1 MQDVQPVALTI
12 QWHGQCCGCRL
23 HNTHIYSV
31 PLFSS
36 DNLQKLIAS
45 TMRRWAQEDFISMQ
59 DLVREMFSLLH
70 RQYNGI
76 GELMVALEK
85 TYVISVKN
93 CEDITLLLKALGIIR
108 SLLMVQAGHEEEEL
122 MKNSLK

>member
-1 MQDVQPVALTI
+1 M
-12 QWHGQCCGCRL
+12 
-23 HNTHIYSV
+23 HIYSD

-36 DNLQKLIAS
+36 DNLQKLIAL
-45 TMRRWAQEDFISMQ
+45 TVRRWAQEDFISMQ

-93 CEDITLLLKALGIIR
+93 SEDITHLLKALGIIR